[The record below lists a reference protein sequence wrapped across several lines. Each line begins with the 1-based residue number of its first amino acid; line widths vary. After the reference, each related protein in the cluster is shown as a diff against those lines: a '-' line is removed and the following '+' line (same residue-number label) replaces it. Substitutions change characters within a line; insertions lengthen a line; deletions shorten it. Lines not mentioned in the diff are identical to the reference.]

1 MAPALRIEAGDEV
14 YVDDAEDI
22 VAHVRRANVRE
33 VFIFVE
39 DQGDFV
45 VPRESVKSAQ
55 NGQIVLF
62 CQKLPLRMRA
72 VIGHL
77 HGEAYD
83 WDSH

>member
-1 MAPALRIEAGDEV
+1 MALPLRIEPGDEV
-14 YVDDAEDI
+14 YVDDAEGI

-45 VPRESVKSAQ
+45 LPREMVKSAV
-55 NGQIVLF
+55 NGQIVLY
-62 CQKLPLRMRA
+62 CNKLPLRMRA

-77 HGEAYD
+77 HGESYD
-83 WDSH
+83 WETH